1 MAFEGYGHAW
11 DGFRLELSSGGV
23 LTLTLDRPDAGNA
36 LPSAAIPQLADVFEQ
51 VAIDPDVR
59 ALLVRGEG
67 DNFCVGGDVKGFA
80 LTINHTAEERHADYH
95 ARMDRARRQVT
106 ALAALPC
113 PIVVACQG
121 AVAGAAVAYPLAA
134 DIALAEPGTRFVFPH
149 QRLGLPPDGGLS
161 YFLPRMVG
169 VRKASE
175 LALTAATIDAEEAL
189 RLGIISRIVAAEELQ
204 QAARQLADRVAALP
218 PDAVRRTRDLLRAS
232 VANDLD
238 MQLRAERDAVAE
250 AVATDAFVGGVRKF
264 MGSRAAAPAK

>member
-1 MAFEGYGHAW
+1 
-11 DGFRLELSSGGV
+11 
-23 LTLTLDRPDAGNA
+23 
-36 LPSAAIPQLADVFEQ
+36 
-51 VAIDPDVR
+51 
-59 ALLVRGEG
+59 
-67 DNFCVGGDVKGFA
+67 
-80 LTINHTAEERHADYH
+80 
-95 ARMDRARRQVT
+95 
-106 ALAALPC
+106 
-113 PIVVACQG
+113 
-121 AVAGAAVAYPLAA
+121 
-134 DIALAEPGTRFVFPH
+134 
-149 QRLGLPPDGGLS
+149 
-161 YFLPRMVG
+161 MVG